1 VTEDLQDSLHLVV
14 LEALGMTKQYGAQ
27 LALNDVTFRVR
38 RGAVNVLIGE
48 NGAGKS
54 TLMKLIAGVEEAT
67 AGEIWMEG
75 KALRLRS
82 PRDATAA
89 GIAIVHQELAVLDNL
104 NVAENIF
111 AGRELVRAGVLVDQR
126 NEEQQS
132 GVALKHIG
140 MPMDIKAMR
149 IASGDL
155 SLGCR
160 QLVELARSLAH
171 GAKVLILDEPTSALS
186 SAEAEMLC
194 RVIEDLKSRG
204 VAIVYIS
211 HRLSELLYLGDY
223 FAVLRDGKIVGEGV
237 RGGVDRAW
245 IVERMSGRSGSEAGS
260 RNVPLPSAELALE
273 VEELCV
279 RQSGRP
285 SVDGVSFSVRKG
297 EVVGIYG
304 LLGSGRTELMEAL
317 AGLQRPDAGLVKVC
331 GKPVALNNVAAAI
344 RAGITLAPE
353 DRQRDSLVPGLSI
366 RENISLAS
374 LADFS
379 RHGFLARVD
388 ESKRV
393 KEVAAQ
399 VQISAVDLELPVTT
413 LSGGNQQ
420 KVVLARCLMR
430 RPSVLLLDEPTRGV
444 DVRAKA
450 DIYLAL
456 RELAAQGLS
465 VLFTTSEMEETRLL
479 ADRVLV
485 MARGRIA
492 AEFRAAEL
500 RDEGLFAAAS
510 PAVGV
515 SA

>member
-1 VTEDLQDSLHLVV
+1 MTESIQGSLHPIA
-14 LEALGMTKQYGAQ
+14 LEARGMSKRYGAQ

-54 TLMKLIAGVEEAT
+54 TLMKLIAGVEGPT
-67 AGEIWMEG
+67 AGEIWMDG
-75 KALRLRS
+75 KVLRIRS

-104 NVAENIF
+104 NVSENIF

-126 NEEQQS
+126 NEEEQS
-132 GVALKHIG
+132 GVALQHVG
-140 MPMDIKAMR
+140 MPMNLGEMR
-149 IASGDL
+149 ITSGDL

-171 GAKVLILDEPTSALS
+171 GAKILILDEPTSALS
-186 SAEAEMLC
+186 AAEAATLY

-204 VAIVYIS
+204 VGIVYIS
-211 HRLSELLYLGDY
+211 HRLHELLHLGDY
-223 FAVLRDGKIVGEGV
+223 FTVLRDGRVAGEGV
-237 RGGVDRAW
+237 RADVDRAW
-245 IVERMSGRSGSEAGS
+245 IVECMSGRHGTA
-260 RNVPLPSAELALE
+260 SAPVGEVRSAAEMTLV
-273 VEELCV
+273 VEELSV

-285 SVDGVSFSVRKG
+285 AVNGVNLEVRKG

-304 LLGSGRTELMEAL
+304 LLGSGRTELLETL
-317 AGLQRPDAGLVKVC
+317 AGLHRPTAGRVKLC
-331 GKPVALNNVAAAI
+331 GKVAELKNVTAAI

-353 DRQRDSLVPGLSI
+353 DRQRDSLIPDLSI
-366 RENISLAS
+366 RENISLAA
-374 LADFS
+374 LENFS
-379 RHGFLARVD
+379 RHGFLARAD
-388 ESKRV
+388 EAGEV
-393 KEVAAQ
+393 KGIADQ
-399 VQISAVDLELPVTT
+399 VQISAQDLELPVTT

-430 RPSVLLLDEPTRGV
+430 RPIVLLLDEPTRGV

-450 DIYLAL
+450 DIYAVLRGLAM
-456 RELAAQGLS
+456 QGLS
-465 VLFTTSEMEETRLL
+465 VLFTTSEMEEARLL

-492 AEFRAAEL
+492 AEFQAGNFT
-500 RDEGLFAAAS
+500 DEALFAAAS
-510 PAVGV
+510 PMVGA